1 MRDLILF
8 RVGSA
13 QFAAPLTSVEEAID
27 LDPALVQSVPGE
39 NPMLRGV
46 FPLRG
51 SLVPL
56 YDPRRALGTAPA
68 TGGTAMVVRPVGGG
82 SRAAIVVDDVE
93 DVLNEVPD
101 EDIRPPSGG
110 SDVDGIVRGVVQRDA
125 SLIIIVDL
133 YALVVACRATE
144 KGDRA

>member
-1 MRDLILF
+1 MPR
-8 RVGSA
+8 
-13 QFAAPLTSVEEAID
+13 FATPLANVEEAVD
-27 LDPALVQSVPGE
+27 LAPGLVQSVPGD
-39 NPMLRGV
+39 NRMLRGV

-56 YDPRRALGTAPA
+56 YDPERALGMAPA

-82 SRAAIVVDDVE
+82 SRAAIVVDDVD
-93 DVLNEVPD
+93 DVLNEVLD

-110 SDVDGIVRGVVQRDA
+110 ADLDGIVRGVVQRDA

-133 YALVVACRATE
+133 YALVAACRATD
-144 KGDRA
+144 KGDRG